1 LSVRHAI
8 LPDITLTGPPNAA
21 APVDPP
27 DATTLELSRLALIRT
42 TGSSERSVL
51 SWMRT
56 YVSMYSFGFS
66 ISKFA
71 DFLQQ
76 QDQAVVSGL
85 HRLGLAI
92 ILLGIAGLTFSILEH
107 MRRVRTM
114 RRLGLSSKEVSW
126 LPAAGGIVLLTAGL
140 VTVIGIAVG

>member
-1 LSVRHAI
+1 
-8 LPDITLTGPPNAA
+8 
-21 APVDPP
+21 
-27 DATTLELSRLALIRT
+27 
-42 TGSSERSVL
+42 
-51 SWMRT
+51 MRT

-66 ISKFA
+66 ISKFS

-92 ILLGIAGLTFSILEH
+92 ILLGIVGLTFSIMEH
-107 MRRVRTM
+107 IRRVRTM
-114 RRLGLSSKEVSW
+114 RHLGLSSKEVSW

-140 VTVIGIAVG
+140 VTVISIAVG

>member
-1 LSVRHAI
+1 MSA
-8 LPDITLTGPPNAA
+8 
-21 APVDPP
+21 P
-27 DATTLELSRLALIRT
+27 DALTLELSRLALIRT
-42 TGSSERSVL
+42 TCSSERSVL

-76 QDQAVVSGL
+76 PDQAAVSGL

-92 ILLGIAGLTFSILEH
+92 ILLAILGLTFSLFEH
-107 MRRVRTM
+107 VRRVRTM
-114 RRLGLSSKEVSW
+114 RGLGLPDTAPSW
-126 LPAAGGIVLLTAGL
+126 LPATAGMVLLSAGL
-140 VTVIGIAVG
+140 ITMIGIAVG

>member
-1 LSVRHAI
+1 M
-8 LPDITLTGPPNAA
+8 LPGITLTGPPNAA

-42 TGSSERSVL
+42 TCSSERSVL

-56 YVSMYSFGFS
+56 YVSLYSFGFS

-76 QDQAVVSGL
+76 QDQATVSGL
-85 HRLGLAI
+85 NRLGLAI
-92 ILLGIAGLTFSILEH
+92 ILLGIVGLTFSIVEH

-114 RRLGLSSKEVSW
+114 GRLGLPDTARSW
-126 LPAAGGIVLLTAGL
+126 LPSTAGVVLLSAGVITMIGIV
-140 VTVIGIAVG
+140 VG